1 MSHKKFD
8 IQLSHD
14 DISRLRRLTTTGK
27 QAARTIL
34 RARIL
39 LGANDGL
46 SDSAISEDVGV
57 CLATV
62 ANTRR
67 RFCQDGLD
75 AVLTERARPGQ
86 PRKLDGRGEAHL
98 TAIACSAPPAGH
110 ARWTASLLA
119 DRVVELRLVDTV
131 SPRTISRLLKKTT

>member
-1 MSHKKFD
+1 MP
-8 IQLSHD
+8 
-14 DISRLRRLTTTGK
+14 G
-27 QAARTIL
+27 
-34 RARIL
+34 
-39 LGANDGL
+39 GP
-46 SDSAISEDVGV
+46 
-57 CLATV
+57 
-62 ANTRR
+62 
-67 RFCQDGLD
+67 DGLD

-98 TAIACSAPPAGH
+98 TAIACSDPPEGH